1 MKILEIAESILME
14 KFRTE
19 PFHNFRRLK
28 ETEIF
33 RSCAGGTCS
42 DKTRSYIN
50 TLNENGIRANLHTA
64 LIDNKFNHQIARI
77 ELEGHSYFADVG
89 NGWPSIHL
97 YPDYKNIDYQCYGM
111 RFRSEILDDTIKIFH
126 TRNNK
131 ENLQMEFNRIPQS
144 QELVNKNINQRFT
157 NNIKYPFDRG
167 LRFSMVF
174 GDKFLFIRN
183 NELQI
188 YSDSESSFLDI
199 VSLDNLTDLIK
210 EYYSFNIISNNYNK
224 Q

>member
-33 RSCAGGTCS
+33 SSCAGGTCS

-50 TLNENGIRANLHTA
+50 TLNEKGIKANLHTA

-77 ELEGHSYFADVG
+77 EFEGHSYFADVG

-97 YPDYKNIDYQCYGM
+97 YPENKEVDYECYGM
-111 RFRSEILDDTIKIFH
+111 RFRSEIHDDTIKVYH

-131 ENLQMEFNRIPQS
+131 ENLQMEFNRLPQS
-144 QELVNKNINQRFT
+144 QRTVKENINQRFI
-157 NNIKYPFDRG
+157 NNINYPFDRG
-167 LRFSMVF
+167 LRFSMVVE
-174 GDKFLFIRN
+174 DRFLFIRN

-188 YSDSESSFLDI
+188 YSDKKWSSLDI
-199 VSLDNLTDLIK
+199 VTVDNLPDLIK
-210 EYYSFNIISNNYNK
+210 EYYYFNIVSNNYTK
-224 Q
+224 